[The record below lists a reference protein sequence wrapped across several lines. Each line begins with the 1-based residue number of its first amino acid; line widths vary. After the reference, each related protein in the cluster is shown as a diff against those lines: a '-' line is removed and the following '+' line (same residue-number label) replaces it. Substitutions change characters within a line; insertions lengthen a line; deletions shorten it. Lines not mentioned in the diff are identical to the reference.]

1 MFTLRSLLALGI
13 VFGLVGLADAADA
26 AKKAKKKA
34 ATVQAT
40 VKNVDADKDKP
51 ETGTLTV
58 QTVGKAKKGQPAPA
72 GEEKKITVTSATK
85 IEKLE
90 GKAKA
95 KKGQP
100 PPAGSPAKLSDISS
114 SSNLLI
120 TFKKGQPPP
129 AGSPAKLSDISSSS
143 NLLITF
149 KAGESTVAEK
159 VQIVAAKKKAKKKAN
174 S

>member
-1 MFTLRSLLALGI
+1 MFTLRSFLAIGIMLGLA
-13 VFGLVGLADAADA
+13 GLVDAADA

-34 ATVQAT
+34 AILQAT
-40 VKNVDADKDKP
+40 VKAVDADKDKP

-58 QTVGKAKKGQPAPA
+58 QTVTKAKKGQPAPA

-100 PPAGSPAKLSDISS
+100 APTGTPAKLSDISS
-114 SSNLLI
+114 TSS
-120 TFKKGQPPP
+120 
-129 AGSPAKLSDISSSS
+129 
-143 NLLITF
+143 LLITF
-149 KAGESTVAEK
+149 KAGESNVAEK